1 MRRSRVPLALL
12 FLAVP
17 LLGCASGPTSGAGT
31 PRDSELITLAE
42 IEATQAQT
50 AYQIVQQLRPRWMAT
65 QHRGARSFSSSQQD
79 YVRVVVDDMAPRELA
94 HLGEI
99 SRDALLE
106 LRFLSAREATLLYGT
121 GFNEGIIKVKT
132 RR

>member
-31 PRDSELITLAE
+31 PRDPEVITLAE
-42 IEATQAQT
+42 IEATQART
-50 AYQIVQQLRPRWMAT
+50 ALEIVQQLRPSWMT
-65 QHRGARSFSSSQQD
+65 RHRGERSFSTSAQD
-79 YVRVVVDDMAPRELA
+79 YTRVVVDDMAPREFT
-94 HLGEI
+94 HLSEI
-99 SRDALLE
+99 SRAALLE